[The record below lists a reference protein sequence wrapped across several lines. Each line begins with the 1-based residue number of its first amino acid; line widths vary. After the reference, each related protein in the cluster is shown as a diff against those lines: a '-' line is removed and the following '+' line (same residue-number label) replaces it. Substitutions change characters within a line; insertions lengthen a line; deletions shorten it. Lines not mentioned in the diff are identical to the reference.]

1 MCKMKHF
8 DDQRAVDK
16 KGPES
21 GGAPEGKKKVMV
33 ADDDKHRL

>member
-21 GGAPEGKKKVMV
+21 GGPLKGKKG
-33 ADDDKHRL
+33 DGGG